1 MDVQVMQL
9 RLRLSVRKCN
19 LGLTEISFLR
29 PPVAAFRSADKYKK
43 LLRECA
49 PEARDKHKERQE
61 PMSCRIGLSKSDAR
75 QLAPSHASC
84 W

>member
-43 LLRECA
+43 LLREVR
-49 PEARDKHKERQE
+49 AR
-61 PMSCRIGLSKSDAR
+61 GAR
-75 QLAPSHASC
+75 QAQRASRAYEL
-84 W
+84 